1 MKLKKFISSS
11 LVIGLLLN
19 STPASFAGIL
29 SEDGRYETFEGNNI
43 TIDNI
48 LEEDKVD
55 IEIEGNTM
63 VNLVKMPSITK
74 RTIEVTTGWPTI
86 LADFTNKNNIK
97 PNTTYTYIVD
107 VSVSNA
113 SDNFHTYIN
122 MDYLDSNNKSIYH
135 DMRKSQIIGNGKS
148 TFIKTF
154 TTNDDAVKFNNLFI
168 VADTTDGNVS
178 SGTQTVTNMILLEG
192 DYSNTYV
199 DYFEGIKSV
208 AEKADGTSE
217 LEIRSNNKNL
227 LNLLDLKIG
236 EKQNVQASEIQS
248 NSLKINVLPENTAT
262 YASVYFDGM
271 RFIPGVR
278 YRLSGKCEIN
288 KGNGISPVFSI
299 RDVSYDSYLV
309 NGLVDKNGNIN
320 ATFTATNYRH
330 RVEFF
335 SGNHK
340 GDISDIEVVF
350 KDLQITIDDNN
361 IKEYEPYSLYSTKIS
376 LDEPLR
382 ALPNGVKDRIVKR
395 NGQWV
400 IERNYGEIV
409 FDGSNDEN
417 WFIPEAQTGGNSIL
431 FRCKDKTDNK
441 IVNGFSYPNLIADK
455 LTTLTPREAFG
466 WDGDGNLEG
475 VSTGTEYLDGFDI
488 RISKSKLN
496 SVDVNG
502 FKEWLFNNNIKII
515 YELDKPV
522 YEPLNID
529 LSLYTYLDITHIS
542 NSSTIPANMK
552 VTVDRVVNRATEA
565 IELAKI
571 NPTVANISQARM
583 WSNLLKESTV
593 KDELNNEINSITNI
607 EDFQLEKKTA
617 TANVD
622 IYIKSENML
631 SMSLSTNSITFS
643 DYSGVED
650 IELNNAVNISIN
662 SSLPYQLNS
671 YLLTEIENNDK
682 SNRIEKDLLNI
693 KSSSDVDYKVFNDI
707 NNKLV
712 LKDNCD
718 AGNNKLHSVDLK
730 LKGSQAH
737 KADIY
742 KAVIKFE
749 AEQK

>member
-1 MKLKKFISSS
+1 MKFKKLISSS
-11 LVIGLLLN
+11 LAIGLLFNTTL
-19 STPASFAGIL
+19 TSFASVL

-43 TIDNI
+43 AIDEV

-55 IEIEGNTM
+55 VEIEGNTM

-74 RTIEVTTGWPTI
+74 KTIEVTTGWPTI

-168 VADTTDGNVS
+168 VADTTDGNLS

-192 DYSNTYV
+192 DYSNTYTN
-199 DYFEGIKSV
+199 YFEGMKSV

-217 LEIRSNNKNL
+217 LEIKSNNKNL

-236 EKQNVQASEIQS
+236 EKENVRASEIQS
-248 NSLKINVLPENTAT
+248 NSLKINVLPENTAN

-278 YRLSGKCEIN
+278 YRISGKCEIN
-288 KGNGISPVFSI
+288 KGNGISPRFSI
-299 RDVSYDSYLV
+299 RDISYDSYLV
-309 NGLVDKNGNIN
+309 SGLVDENGNIN

-340 GDISDIEVVF
+340 GDISDIEVIF
-350 KDLQITIDDNN
+350 KDLQITIDDNS
-361 IKEYEPYSLYSTKIS
+361 IVEYEPYNLYNTRIS
-376 LDEPLR
+376 LNEPLR
-382 ALPNGVKDRIVKR
+382 GLPNGVKDRIIKR
-395 NGQWV
+395 NGQWY
-400 IERNYGEIV
+400 IERNCKEHILDGNERWDIEDSSLNNLTNVVRFMCHVYDKDLKLSDNNV
-409 FDGSNDEN
+409 VSTLGSNSRYSKDIQGIYTDSTYSGKLWVHVNRDALDDLSVESFKKFLSEN
-417 WFIPEAQTGGNSIL
+417 NISF
-431 FRCKDKTDNK
+431 
-441 IVNGFSYPNLIADK
+441 
-455 LTTLTPREAFG
+455 
-466 WDGDGNLEG
+466 
-475 VSTGTEYLDGFDI
+475 VSTLSEPI
-488 RISKSKLN
+488 
-496 SVDVNG
+496 
-502 FKEWLFNNNIKII
+502 
-515 YELDKPV
+515 

-529 LSLYTYLDITHIS
+529 STINLYLNTTHIS

-552 VTVDRVVNRATEA
+552 ATIDRAINRAVDA
-565 IELAKI
+565 IELAKA
-571 NPTVANISQARM
+571 NPTVENLSKARM
-583 WSNLLKESTV
+583 WINLLDDSIK
-593 KDELNNEINSITNI
+593 KDELQSEINDITDI
-607 EDFQLEKKTA
+607 EDLQLERKTA
-617 TANVD
+617 TSNIDV
-622 IYIKSENML
+622 YIKSENML
-631 SMSLSTNSITFS
+631 LMSLSTNSITFN
-643 DYSGVED
+643 DYSGID
-650 IELNNAVNISIN
+650 DMELNNAVSISIN

-671 YLLTEIENNDK
+671 YLLSEIENSDK

-693 KSSSDVDYKVFNDI
+693 KSSSDTDYKIFDDI
-707 NNKLV
+707 NEKLI
-712 LKDNCD
+712 LENDCN
-718 AGNNKLHSVDLK
+718 AGNNKSHSIDLK
-730 LKGSQAH
+730 LKGGDAH
-737 KADIY
+737 KADVY
-742 KAVIKFE
+742 KTVIKFE

>member
-1 MKLKKFISSS
+1 MKFKKLISSS
-11 LVIGLLLN
+11 LAIGLLFNTTL
-19 STPASFAGIL
+19 TSFASVL

-43 TIDNI
+43 AIDEV

-55 IEIEGNTM
+55 VEIEGNTM
-63 VNLVKMPSITK
+63 VNLVKMPSVTK
-74 RTIEVTTGWPTI
+74 KTIEVTTGCPTI

-168 VADTTDGNVS
+168 VADTTDGNLS

-192 DYSNTYV
+192 DYSNTYTN
-199 DYFEGIKSV
+199 YFEGMKSV

-217 LEIRSNNKNL
+217 LEIKSNNKNL

-236 EKQNVQASEIQS
+236 EKENVRASEIQS
-248 NSLKINVLPENTAT
+248 NSLKINVLPENTAN

-278 YRLSGKCEIN
+278 YRISGKCEIN
-288 KGNGISPVFSI
+288 KGNGISPIFSI
-299 RDVSYDSYLV
+299 RDISYDSYLV
-309 NGLVDKNGNIN
+309 SGLVDENGNIN

-340 GDISDIEVVF
+340 GDISDIEVIF
-350 KDLQITIDDNN
+350 KDLQITIDDNS
-361 IKEYEPYSLYSTKIS
+361 IVEYEPYNLYNTRIS
-376 LDEPLR
+376 LNEPLR
-382 ALPNGVKDRIVKR
+382 GLPNGVKDRIIKR

-400 IERNYGEIV
+400 VERNCKEHILDGNERWDIEDSSLNNLTNVVRFMCHVYDKDLKLSDNNIV
-409 FDGSNDEN
+409 STLGSNSRYSKDIQGIYTDSTYSGKLWVHVNRDALDDLSVESFKKFLSEN
-417 WFIPEAQTGGNSIL
+417 NISF
-431 FRCKDKTDNK
+431 
-441 IVNGFSYPNLIADK
+441 
-455 LTTLTPREAFG
+455 
-466 WDGDGNLEG
+466 
-475 VSTGTEYLDGFDI
+475 VSTLSEPI
-488 RISKSKLN
+488 
-496 SVDVNG
+496 
-502 FKEWLFNNNIKII
+502 
-515 YELDKPV
+515 

-529 LSLYTYLDITHIS
+529 STINLYLNTTHIS

-552 VTVDRVVNRATEA
+552 ATIDRAINRAVDA
-565 IELAKI
+565 IELAKA
-571 NPTVANISQARM
+571 NPTVENLSKARM
-583 WSNLLKESTV
+583 WSNLLDDSIK
-593 KDELNNEINSITNI
+593 KDELQSEINNITNI
-607 EDFQLEKKTA
+607 EDLQLERKTV
-617 TANVD
+617 TSNIDV
-622 IYIKSENML
+622 YIKSENML
-631 SMSLSTNSITFS
+631 LMSLSTNSITFN

-650 IELNNAVNISIN
+650 IELNNAVNITIN

-671 YLLTEIENNDK
+671 YLLNEIENSDK

-693 KSSSDVDYKVFNDI
+693 KINKDSDYKTFNDI
-707 NNKLV
+707 NEKLI
-712 LKDNCD
+712 LEDDCE
-718 AGNNKLHSVDLK
+718 AGNNKSHSIDLK

-737 KADIY
+737 KADVY
-742 KAVIKFE
+742 KTVIKFE